1 MHLLRS
7 IKDKSVLFDNSLK
20 ELKDQMTE
28 VQYKSEQEVRT
39 LAHQLNRVQA
49 RDQATTHITG
59 RSTYS
64 YINPRYDCA
73 KKLYENNWGTIL
85 EEKYGKQMFC

>member
-1 MHLLRS
+1 MLMFRS

-39 LAHQLNRVQA
+39 LAQQLNRVQA

-59 RSTYS
+59 REHTYCTS
-64 YINPRYDCA
+64 IHA
-73 KKLYENNWGTIL
+73 KNVQNNL
-85 EEKYGKQMFC
+85 

>member
-1 MHLLRS
+1 LVIILQASRLNLVPNLYKFSFRS

-39 LAHQLNRVQA
+39 LAQQLNRVQA

-59 RSTYS
+59 TSTCT
-64 YINPRYDCA
+64 YINPRQECA
-73 KKLYENNWGTIL
+73 KKL
-85 EEKYGKQMFC
+85 

>member
-1 MHLLRS
+1 
-7 IKDKSVLFDNSLK
+7 VLFDNSLK

-39 LAHQLNRVQA
+39 LAQQLNRVQA

-59 RSTYS
+59 TSTPTV
-64 YINPRYDCA
+64 YINPRQECA
-73 KKLYENNWGTIL
+73 KKTL
-85 EEKYGKQMFC
+85 

>member
-1 MHLLRS
+1 MFRS

-39 LAHQLNRVQA
+39 LAQQLNRVQA

-59 RSTYS
+59 KSTPTA
-64 YINPRYDCA
+64 IHA
-73 KKLYENNWGTIL
+73 KIGQKLIQRIGEIS
-85 EEKYGKQMFC
+85 

>member
-1 MHLLRS
+1 MLMFRS

-39 LAHQLNRVQA
+39 LAQQLNRVHA

-59 RSTYS
+59 TSTPTS
-64 YINPRYDCA
+64 IHAN
-73 KKLYENNWGTIL
+73 
-85 EEKYGKQMFC
+85 

>member
-1 MHLLRS
+1 MFRS

-39 LAHQLNRVQA
+39 LAQQLNRVQA
-49 RDQATTHITG
+49 KDQGTTHITG
-59 RSTYS
+59 RSTPTA
-64 YINPRYDCA
+64 IHA
-73 KKLYENNWGTIL
+73 KIEQKLMKDNWGNIIEL
-85 EEKYGKQMFC
+85 SLGKQMFC